1 MSITVSP
8 QTFTLGQIEISQTT
22 LTSFSLSTGSN
33 VTGISVVSNNSILSI
48 REGQTGSFTSS
59 INVNLNNEEKDVN
72 VSCLPT
78 SITDTSGS
86 ITVSYNSNTI
96 ATINYTF
103 NVYESLSNYSN
114 VYAKGIYARDG
125 VFSANTVKIGTSS
138 ISMTEKGDK
147 LNFTAAS
154 GVSYNIGKATQL
166 DDGRVNPL
174 TSIQVNKTDESILIT
189 NNGQNSV
196 RIDIDGSVR
205 VDNNVI
211 ICSDVLN
218 ESNDDWKLEKSGT
231 STMTLYKKISG
242 SWQQRIVFD

>member
-1 MSITVSP
+1 
-8 QTFTLGQIEISQTT
+8 
-22 LTSFSLSTGSN
+22 
-33 VTGISVVSNNSILSI
+33 
-48 REGQTGSFTSS
+48 
-59 INVNLNNEEKDVN
+59 
-72 VSCLPT
+72 
-78 SITDTSGS
+78 
-86 ITVSYNSNTI
+86 
-96 ATINYTF
+96 
-103 NVYESLSNYSN
+103 
-114 VYAKGIYARDG
+114 
-125 VFSANTVKIGTSS
+125 
-138 ISMTEKGDK
+138 MTEKGDK

>member
-1 MSITVSP
+1 MSITVTPTS
-8 QTFTLGQIEISQTT
+8 FALGKIEINQTNN
-22 LTSFSLSTGSN
+22 TSFALSTASN
-33 VTGISVVSNNSILSI
+33 LTGISVVSNDTILTV
-48 REGQTGSFTSS
+48 REGESGSFTSS
-59 INVNLNNEEKDVN
+59 ITVALNNEEKTVN
-72 VSCLPT
+72 VACLPT
-78 SITDTSGS
+78 SQSQSSGS
-86 ITVSYNSNTI
+86 VTVTHNSVTI
-96 ATINYTF
+96 AIINYTF
-103 NVYESLSNYSN
+103 SVFESLSNYSDIY
-114 VYAKGIYARDG
+114 VKGIYARNG

-196 RIDIDGSVR
+196 KIDVDGSVR

-218 ESNDDWKLEKSGT
+218 ESNNDWKLEKSGT
-231 STMTLYKKISG
+231 STMTLYKKVG
-242 SWQQRIVFD
+242 GNWQQRIVFD